1 MDRLDV
7 PWRLME
13 IIRSRG
19 GAKAEELRGE
29 GFDDRVGVV

>member
-13 IIRSRG
+13 IIRSREG
-19 GAKAEELRGE
+19 KDEELRAE
-29 GFDDRVGVV
+29 GFFG